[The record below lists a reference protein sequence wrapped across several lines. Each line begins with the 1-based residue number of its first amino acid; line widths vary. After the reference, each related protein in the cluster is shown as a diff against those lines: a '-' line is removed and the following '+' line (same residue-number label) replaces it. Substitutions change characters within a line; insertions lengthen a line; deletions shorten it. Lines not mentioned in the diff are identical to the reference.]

1 MDACDNIKLKVADG
15 GSQMC
20 INIPTKLVGIFD
32 KPAFQYFALEKQE
45 SFVKKVLD
53 CNVQII

>member
-20 INIPTKLVGIFD
+20 LNIPTKQIGAFD
-32 KPAFQYFALEKQE
+32 KPIAQYFGLEKQE
-45 SFVKKVLD
+45 SFVKKALG
-53 CNVQII
+53 CNVQTI